1 MILDDSLQL
10 QLFFNDIDMTTSIN
24 FAYVTDTLSGY
35 YHHTFKM
42 FIGLREWVG
51 VRDISSETQESI
63 TSERMILHHF
73 YLRWMVSEDVLC
85 TAVDVPRQIIFRR
98 LDRTLWMRLTKGL
111 LLLFPPSTT
120 TSQGLCQKIH
130 S

>member
-42 FIGLREWVG
+42 LIGLREWVS
-51 VRDISSETQESI
+51 VRDI
-63 TSERMILHHF
+63 
-73 YLRWMVSEDVLC
+73 
-85 TAVDVPRQIIFRR
+85 PRKHRNQSPA
-98 LDRTLWMRLTKGL
+98 KE
-111 LLLFPPSTT
+111 
-120 TSQGLCQKIH
+120 
-130 S
+130 